1 MAKKIAS
8 IANLGWKQHVWDG
21 SSKVSDCY
29 TGEIAKLQMKT
40 FSEYLPLHRMKLTW
54 KECWTMNSITNHG
67 VVNRMRPI
75 LECALD

>member
-8 IANLGWKQHVWDG
+8 IANLGWKQHG
-21 SSKVSDCY
+21 SSKVSACY
-29 TGEIAKLQMKT
+29 TREIAKLQTKT
-40 FSEYLPLHRMKLTW
+40 FSECLPLHRMKLTW

-67 VVNRMRPI
+67 VVNRMLPI